1 MENIRKKMAIE
12 ARKILVVD
20 SIENEVPM
28 YKEAVEFYDTNIN
41 KNVDPTKTN
50 LTKAQVTQMTN
61 DAFDGK

>member
-1 MENIRKKMAIE
+1 MAIE

-28 YKEAVEFYDTNIN
+28 YKEAVEFYDTNTN
-41 KNVDPTKTN
+41 KNIDPTKTN

>member
-1 MENIRKKMAIE
+1 MAIE